1 MKKVLLAT
9 TVMTSA
15 VVLAAAPASAE
26 IGLSMFSQFVASAG
40 DSDNGTSA
48 DRLGHDFRTN
58 TEIHFKASTKMDNG
72 ITVAF
77 KVEMEADAAE
87 NANGTAGSAP
97 GNIDENHISFSGNFG
112 EVILGNQDGAAD
124 AGKISGSSVG
134 VSYGGIGNPTG
145 TILGALRS
153 AGGANANTTGVWLRA
168 DGGDDTKIT
177 YFTPRISGFK
187 AGVSY
192 TPYGGTYI
200 EGWGGHVS
208 YSGDFNGVGVAAVVN
223 GTIARRSAAQQSHID
238 AKGWMFGAKFT
249 YMGFKLAGG
258 YASNDDVG
266 RDKTTANAAG
276 LVGTDDSVFSVGV
289 GYSSGPV
296 SVALAGMWAEEDV
309 SNDDLTEYSISLT
322 YSLGSGVS
330 VFASGIIG
338 ESDLNTVGG
347 GGDTDYSMITV
358 GTAIGF

>member
-9 TVMTSA
+9 TVLTSA

-26 IGLSMFSQFVASAG
+26 VGVSMFSVFTASAG

-48 DRLGHDFRTN
+48 DRTGHDFATN
-58 TEIHFKASTKMDNG
+58 TELKFTGSTKMDNG
-72 ITVAF
+72 ITVGF
-77 KVEMEADAAE
+77 EVQVEADAIE
-87 NANGTAGSAP
+87 NANGSAGGA
-97 GNIDENHISFSGNFG
+97 GDTDENKIYFKGNFG
-112 EVILGNQDGAAD
+112 EVILGNEDGAAD

-134 VSYGGIGNPTG
+134 VNYGGIGNPTG
-145 TILGALRS
+145 TVLGSLRG
-153 AGGANANTTGVWLRA
+153 AGGANANTTGVWLRS

-192 TPYGGTYI
+192 TPEGSTYI

-208 YSGDFNGVGVAAVVN
+208 YSGEFSGVGVAAVVN
-223 GTIARRSAAQQSHID
+223 GSTARRSGAQQSHID
-238 AKGWMFGAKFT
+238 ATGWMFGAKLT
-249 YMGFKLAGG
+249 YMGFKVAGG

-266 RDKTTANAAG
+266 RDKDTANAAG

-347 GGDTDYSMITV
+347 GGDTDYSMVTV